1 MACVMSLIREF
12 EGDLMAQKKEFIAID
27 NLKTQFFTSKGIVKA
42 IDGVSFSIRS
52 GEVYG
57 LVGESGCGKSV
68 TATSILDLLPEYP
81 GRSLSGRIFIDGFN
95 VIGDY
100 DRIYNIKI
108 KSETNVRVK
117 RNKRLLKRHN
127 YVLSGI
133 RGKKVSMIFQDPFL
147 SLNPVL
153 RIGTQITESLLLHSK
168 VEMAD
173 AILNRES
180 LSEKQVSEFY
190 DSYIKLEDVE
200 RRKFVNNWTRSNG
213 LSEIEVKIYKIF
225 ENSSDPQ
232 IVRRELSRLFES
244 QKTGVD
250 LYSIDEAKRFF
261 EIEARIHDLNLS
273 LLQAEYTGNNEQ
285 KAQIE
290 EEISV
295 KKDERKSNFGSYM
308 LKHRFL
314 KKRMDSPFVTEATRR
329 AIELLKLVNIA
340 APERIIN
347 SYPHELSGG
356 MQQRVMIAMALA
368 TNPGLL
374 IADEPTTALD
384 VTTQAQILDLIRD
397 LNNVFGASILFITH
411 DLAVI
416 AEMCQRVGVM
426 YAGNLVEE
434 TGINEIF
441 TDPKHPYTIGLLKS
455 LPRADSKRAR
465 DTKLESIP
473 GSVPNLID
481 PPKGCRFHPRCQFAM
496 DKCSLSKPKLVEI
509 SPEHKVACFLYS
521 DEEVTS

>member
-1 MACVMSLIREF
+1 MDSKS
-12 EGDLMAQKKEFIAID
+12 DFITIE

-42 IDGVSFSIRS
+42 IDGVSFGIKR

-81 GRSLSGRIFIDGFN
+81 GRSLSGKIFIDGFN

-108 KSETNVRVK
+108 KSETNVRIK

-127 YVLSGI
+127 YILSGI

-147 SLNPVL
+147 SLNPVI
-153 RIGTQITESLLLHSK
+153 RIGAQISESLMLHSR

-180 LSEKQVSEFY
+180 LTEKQVNEFY
-190 DSYIKLEDVE
+190 ENFIKLEDTAK
-200 RRKFVNNWTRSNG
+200 RKFVNNWTRANG
-213 LSEIEVKIYKIF
+213 LSEIEAKIYKIF
-225 ENSSDPQ
+225 ENSSDPL
-232 IVRRELSRLFES
+232 VLKRELLRIFDS

-250 LYSIDEAKRFF
+250 IYSVDEARRFF
-261 EIEARIHDLNLS
+261 EIETKIHNLNLD
-273 LLQAEYTGNNEQ
+273 LLQAEYSGNADQ
-285 KAQIE
+285 IAQIE
-290 EEISV
+290 EEISAM
-295 KKDERKSNFGSYM
+295 KQERNTNFRSYM
-308 LKHRFL
+308 MRRRFM
-314 KKRMDSPFVTEATRR
+314 KKRVEKPFHIEATRR

-374 IADEPTTALD
+374 ISDEPTTALD

-397 LNNVFGASILFITH
+397 LNTVFGASILFITH

-416 AEMCQRVGVM
+416 AEMCDRVGVM

-434 TGINEIF
+434 TGIEDIF
-441 TDPKHPYTIGLLKS
+441 TNPKHPYTIGLLKS

-465 DTKLESIP
+465 DMKLESIP

-496 DKCSLSKPKLVEI
+496 DKCSISKPKLVEI

-521 DEEVTS
+521 EEEVVQ